1 MKSNISVDCKILCL
15 GDIILDTYCFGEV
28 NRISP
33 EAPIPVLKLNKE
45 SNIIGGSGNVARN
58 ICSAGKKCHLISVS
72 GKDSEALMIKK
83 LLNTTEN
90 LSFELF
96 SETGRPTTKKRRF
109 VSGNH
114 QILRVD
120 QESTK
125 PINQTLEKKI
135 ISRVKSIIAYFDIII
150 ISDYNKG
157 MLTKSLLEEIFK
169 ISKMKNKISIVDPK
183 RQDFSF
189 YSNADIITPNF
200 KELLSANNITGSIED
215 TNQIILDYSKKL
227 IKRYSFNSVLTT
239 RSSKGITLVEKRA
252 VHNFSSKAK
261 EVFDVSGA
269 GDTVVAY
276 LAASLI
282 SGKEL
287 VESAKI
293 ANKAAGIA
301 VGKFGTAS
309 VKINEV
315 FDEKKNS
322 KILSLTQAKRFLKK
336 KELKVGFTNGCF
348 DLIHRGHIEFLKK
361 ARSQCELLIVGL
373 NTDFSVSTLK
383 GPSRPIIP
391 ENERAIHLSNFS
403 FVDIIILFNDKTPI
417 NLIKQLKPNFLF
429 KGRDYEREDV
439 VGGKEISKWGGKIKL
454 LDLIKGK
461 STTKI
466 VERIKNGT

>member
-1 MKSNISVDCKILCL
+1 
-15 GDIILDTYCFGEV
+15 
-28 NRISP
+28 
-33 EAPIPVLKLNKE
+33 
-45 SNIIGGSGNVARN
+45 
-58 ICSAGKKCHLISVS
+58 
-72 GKDSEALMIKK
+72 
-83 LLNTTEN
+83 
-90 LSFELF
+90 
-96 SETGRPTTKKRRF
+96 
-109 VSGNH
+109 
-114 QILRVD
+114 
-120 QESTK
+120 
-125 PINQTLEKKI
+125 
-135 ISRVKSIIAYFDIII
+135 
-150 ISDYNKG
+150 

-200 KELLSANNITGSIED
+200 KELLSANNIKGSIED
-215 TNQIILDYSKKL
+215 TDQIILDYSKKL

-429 KGRDYEREDV
+429 KGRDYDREDV